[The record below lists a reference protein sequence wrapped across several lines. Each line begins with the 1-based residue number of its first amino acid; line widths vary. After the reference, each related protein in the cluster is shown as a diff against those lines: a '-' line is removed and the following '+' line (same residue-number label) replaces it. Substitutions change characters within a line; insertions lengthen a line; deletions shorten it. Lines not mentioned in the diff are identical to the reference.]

1 MNAILKSFLIVCG
14 TPTLV
19 AAIYYGLFASDVY
32 VSESRFAIRSSGSG
46 ASATGLAAILSSPI
60 VSSGSQDS
68 LVVTD
73 YVKSHDMLNKVQSEL
88 DVRAHYSDKKHDL
101 LSRLEQEASSEDL
114 LEYFDRRIELIRD
127 SSSDVITLKVH
138 AYSPEFAQSLAK
150 VIIEQS
156 EDLVNRMSI
165 RMEQDALSVAR
176 NEVERLAGKLKH
188 ASDQLTLFRNENQSL
203 NPAAESSTMV
213 ELVANIEGQLLE
225 TRTEL
230 SEKLAFMREGSSEIV
245 SLRNRIKVLSRQ
257 LSLEKGR
264 ISGKTGGT
272 ELSGLIDSYQ
282 PLVLDQEIAQ
292 QQYTSA
298 LTSMELA
305 RLEAQRKKQYL
316 VPFIL
321 PSLPDDAL
329 EPRRFM
335 SVVTVFIAALII
347 YLIGGLFW
355 SALRDHMRS

>member
-1 MNAILKSFLIVCG
+1 MNAILRSFLIVCG

-46 ASATGLAAILSSPI
+46 ASSSGLAAILSSPI

-68 LVVTD
+68 MVVTD
-73 YVKSHDMLNKVQSEL
+73 YVKSQDMLNQVQNAL
-88 DVRAHYSDKKHDL
+88 DIRTHYSDERHDF
-101 LSRLEQEASSEDL
+101 LSRLEQEATSEEL
-114 LEYFDRRIELIRD
+114 LEYFDRRVELIRD

-156 EDLVNRMSI
+156 ENLVNRMSS

-176 NEVERLAGKLKH
+176 GEVDRLADKLKL
-188 ASDQLTLFRNENQSL
+188 ASDQLMAFRNENQSL
-203 NPAAESSTMV
+203 NPAAESSTLV
-213 ELVANIEGQLLE
+213 ELVAVIEGKLVE
-225 TRTEL
+225 ARTEL

-245 SLRNRIKVLSRQ
+245 SLRNRIKALDRQ

-264 ISGKTGGT
+264 VSGKTGGT
-272 ELSGLIDSYQ
+272 ELSGLIDTYQ

-321 PSLPDDAL
+321 PNLPDEAI

-335 SVVTVFIAALII
+335 SVVTVFSGALII

>member
-1 MNAILKSFLIVCG
+1 MNAILRSFLIVCG

-19 AAIYYGLFASDVY
+19 AMIYYGLFASDVY
-32 VSESRFAIRSSGSG
+32 VSESRFAIRSSGSS
-46 ASATGLAAILSSPI
+46 ASASGLAAILSSPI

-68 LVVTD
+68 MVVAD
-73 YVKSHDMLNKVQSEL
+73 FVKSQDMLGKVQNKL
-88 DVRAHYSDKKHDL
+88 NIRAHYSDDENDL
-101 LSRLEQEASSEDL
+101 LSRLETEATSEEL
-114 LEYFDRRIELIRD
+114 LDYFDRRVELIRD

-138 AYSPEFAQSLAK
+138 AYSPEFAQSLAQ
-150 VIIEQS
+150 VIIEES
-156 EDLVNRMSI
+156 EDLVNRMSKRI
-165 RMEQDALSVAR
+165 EQDALSVAR
-176 NEVERLAGKLKH
+176 GEVDRLATKLKY
-188 ASDQLTLFRNENQSL
+188 ASDQLMNFRNKNQSL
-203 NPAAESSTMV
+203 NPAAESTTLL
-213 ELVANIEGQLLE
+213 ELVAQIEGKLVE

-230 SEKLAFMREGSSEIV
+230 SEKLAFMREGSPEIV
-245 SLRNRIKVLSRQ
+245 SLRNRIKALNRQ

-264 ISGKTGGT
+264 VSGSADGT

-282 PLVLDQEIAQ
+282 PLVLDQEITQ

-321 PSLPDDAL
+321 PSLPEEAI

-335 SVVTVFIAALII
+335 SVVTVFIGALVI

>member
-1 MNAILKSFLIVCG
+1 M
-14 TPTLV
+14 
-19 AAIYYGLFASDVY
+19 
-32 VSESRFAIRSSGSG
+32 
-46 ASATGLAAILSSPI
+46 
-60 VSSGSQDS
+60 
-68 LVVTD
+68 VTD
-73 YVKSHDMLNKVQSEL
+73 YVKSHDMLNKVQTEL
-88 DVRAHYSDKKHDL
+88 DIRAHYSNKNHDL
-101 LSRLEQEASSEDL
+101 LSRLEKEASSEDL
-114 LEYFDRRIELIRD
+114 LEYFDRRVELIRD
-127 SSSDVITLKVH
+127 TSSDVITLKVH

-165 RMEQDALSVAR
+165 RIEQDALSVAR
-176 NEVERLAGKLKH
+176 SEVERLAEKLKH

-335 SVVTVFIAALII
+335 SVVTVFVGALII

>member
-1 MNAILKSFLIVCG
+1 MNAILRSFLIVCG

-73 YVKSHDMLNKVQSEL
+73 YVKSQDMLAKVQNEL
-88 DVRAHYSDKKHDL
+88 DIRTHYSDDQHDL
-101 LSRLEQEASSEDL
+101 LSRLDKEATSEEL
-114 LEYFDRRIELIRD
+114 LDYFDRRVELIRD

-156 EDLVNRMSI
+156 EDLVNRMSS

-176 NEVERLAGKLKH
+176 GEVDRLAGKLKL
-188 ASDQLTLFRNENQSL
+188 ASDQLTAFRNENQSL
-203 NPAAESSTMV
+203 NPAAESSTLV
-213 ELVANIEGQLLE
+213 EIVAVIEGKLVE
-225 TRTEL
+225 ARTEL
-230 SEKLAFMREGSSEIV
+230 SEKLAYMREGSSEIV
-245 SLRNRIKVLSRQ
+245 SLRNRIKALSRQ
-257 LSLEKGR
+257 LALEKGR
-264 ISGKTGGT
+264 VSGKSGGT

-321 PSLPDDAL
+321 PNLPDEAI

-335 SVVTVFIAALII
+335 SVLTVFSGALII